1 MHPNLVAHISQSS
14 PDINLNLAEGL
25 ARVHMKSVVEYV
37 ESVWYSAAHGF
48 PPRFTFHGAR
58 VCDYL
63 EEYRVSLKPRNKKR
77 KVKSAP
83 GTKNSGSKTYDM
95 SRTDFFLVELDLRFD
110 GKPLEDKGK
119 PVKTYIYLPFTGQ
132 GGSIYISGT
141 KWYISPVLAD
151 RVISIGMEQIF
162 VRLLRDRLTFSRTS
176 ASFKKNEHTERTE
189 LVHSRIY
196 HKSKDKDKQANN
208 NAFTTMPHYLFCKYG
223 FAGTLEKYC
232 GVTPKVGLHLNQSLD
247 LNEWD
252 IYTTNGRVPTG
263 MKRRT
268 KLIMDWREP
277 DIQVAIKKT
286 DDKPALIPYIAAL
299 FYVADYFPRQITP
312 DLVNSPEGWI
322 APMGY
327 MLFSENN
334 NRGKIEEAVRKH
346 LSSLDD
352 YADAMVID
360 NMASIGLEIND
371 IYDFFAIITDKF
383 SSWVSNNQDKVNSMY
398 NKELS
403 VLYFVLFDV
412 TKAIFNL
419 FFALKAN
426 SRKELEMPDV
436 VKLVKDNIKPGAC
449 YQLSKS
455 HGEVASISY
464 SGDNMAFKAT
474 ATLTPQTAT
483 SKMVKKTGE
492 RGTANDPT
500 RRLHPSLAYV
510 GGVSSMTKADPTGQS
525 KMNHYM
531 LLDELM
537 TGIRLNPKFSMLLDM
552 IAANE
557 LTSRAVPQ

>member
-1 MHPNLVAHISQSS
+1 MQHPNFTKFVSDSS
-14 PDINLNLAEGL
+14 PDINMDLANGL
-25 ARVHMKSVVEYV
+25 ARVHMDSVVDYV
-37 ESVWYSAAHGF
+37 DSVWRSASHGF
-48 PPRFTFHGAR
+48 PPLFTYHGLR

-77 KVKSAP
+77 KVKAAP
-83 GTKNSGSKTYDM
+83 GAKNSGSKTYDM
-95 SRTDFFLVELDLRFD
+95 SRTDFFLIELDLRFD

-119 PVKTYIYLPFTGQ
+119 PVKTYIYLPFVGQ

-151 RVISIGMEQIF
+151 RVISLGMEQIF

-176 ASFKKNEHTERTE
+176 GWCKKNNQTLRTD

-196 HKSKDKDKQANN
+196 HKSKDKDKQATN
-208 NAFTTMPHYLFCKYG
+208 NAVTTMPHYLFCKYG
-223 FAGTLEKYC
+223 FSGTLEKYC
-232 GVTPKVGLHLNQSLD
+232 NVTPKVGFHLDQSLD

-252 IYTTNGRVPTG
+252 IYSTNGRQPQG
-263 MKRRT
+263 MKRRA
-268 KLIMDWREP
+268 KLVTWREP
-277 DIQVAIKKT
+277 DIQVAIRKT
-286 DDKPALIPYIAAL
+286 DDKPTLLPYIAAL

-312 DLVNSPEGWI
+312 DLVDSPDGWI

-383 SSWVSNNQDKVNSMY
+383 SPWISNNQDKVNSMY

-426 SRKELEMPDV
+426 SRKELTSSDV

-492 RGTANDPT
+492 RGSANDPT
-500 RRLHPSLAYV
+500 RKLHPSLAYV
-510 GGVSSMTKADPTGQS
+510 GGVSCMTKADPTGQS

-531 LLDELM
+531 LLDDLK
-537 TGIRLNPKFSMLLDM
+537 TGIRLNPKFSFLLDM
-552 IAANE
+552 IAENE
-557 LTSRAVPQ
+557 LTSRAVAQ

>member
-1 MHPNLVAHISQSS
+1 M
-14 PDINLNLAEGL
+14 
-25 ARVHMKSVVEYV
+25 R
-37 ESVWYSAAHGF
+37 
-48 PPRFTFHGAR
+48 
-58 VCDYL
+58 
-63 EEYRVSLKPRNKKR
+63 
-77 KVKSAP
+77 
-83 GTKNSGSKTYDM
+83 
-95 SRTDFFLVELDLRFD
+95 
-110 GKPLEDKGK
+110 
-119 PVKTYIYLPFTGQ
+119 
-132 GGSIYISGT
+132 
-141 KWYISPVLAD
+141 
-151 RVISIGMEQIF
+151 
-162 VRLLRDRLTFSRTS
+162 
-176 ASFKKNEHTERTE
+176 
-189 LVHSRIY
+189 
-196 HKSKDKDKQANN
+196 
-208 NAFTTMPHYLFCKYG
+208 
-223 FAGTLEKYC
+223 
-232 GVTPKVGLHLNQSLD
+232 
-247 LNEWD
+247 
-252 IYTTNGRVPTG
+252 
-263 MKRRT
+263 
-268 KLIMDWREP
+268 WREP

-286 DDKPALIPYIAAL
+286 DDKPSLLPFIAAL

-371 IYDFFAIITDKF
+371 IYDFFAIITEKF
-383 SSWVSNNQDKVNSMY
+383 SPWVSNNQDKVNSMY

-531 LLDELM
+531 LLDDLM